1 MNQNTNVDTTEESWE
16 SISQGDEVEA
26 ASEATVCLRS
36 YYLKGSTQCTNKSMY
51 IFVYLYE
58 EQASV

>member
-1 MNQNTNVDTTEESWE
+1 MNHNTNVDTTEESWE

-51 IFVYLYE
+51 IFV
-58 EQASV
+58 